1 MQSFLCFSILH
12 SVSDGPLLERPK
24 SGEKIATRSGWIP
37 FLFFDAT
44 RRRISAPTTDL
55 GRLLSVRPTEQGLL
69 RRKALQ
75 SKGRDSQTFTAG
87 AGERGKRRMSRRPRA
102 ATQRA
107 RNIGDPRRKTG
118 ILRGIPLNGFW
129 VLLSAQKYRA
139 AGRTNHRIDTISK

>member
-1 MQSFLCFSILH
+1 MSVGSAFLGL
-12 SVSDGPLLERPK
+12 
-24 SGEKIATRSGWIP
+24 
-37 FLFFDAT
+37 FDAT

-55 GRLLSVRPTEQGLL
+55 GRLLSMRPTEQGLL

-118 ILRGIPLNGFW
+118 IPKGLAPGRRFGYFLDEEKVTRRRPTHGGNKI
-129 VLLSAQKYRA
+129 VLPCRIAAQ
-139 AGRTNHRIDTISK
+139 HDPS